1 MPGTVKPPRRNT
13 WTSPCCPASS
23 CKVPGEAPTTSLAS
37 ASGEAGSGT
46 HERLKVAVVLP
57 VLVTVSGT
65 VLAGEPG
72 PTQPNDTIE
81 GTTVAP
87 GARAAAAFSLPAPT
101 EVINGSTELEL
112 SAMSLASM
120 LAVLTKADLICAAE
134 KPGFACF
141 TSAAAPA
148 TMAAAK
154 LDPSTVATDSW
165 RRTRTIWFVSG
176 MNDTS

>member
-46 HERLKVAVVLP
+46 HERLEVAVVLP

-72 PTQPNDTIE
+72 PTQPNDTVE

-101 EVINGSTELEL
+101 EVINGSPELEL

-141 TSAAAPA
+141 TSAAALVKQANPDR
-148 TMAAAK
+148 K
-154 LDPSTVATDSW
+154 STRLNSSHLG
-165 RRTRTIWFVSG
+165 IS
-176 MNDTS
+176 